1 MIKKELT
8 AKSIDMEKATGDEM
22 KEANKTVREKFLATL
37 MMNGA
42 NHDNYGELKRSMA
55 ENYVTGTSEY
65 PESPK
70 VVLRIL
76 NAYVPP
82 VGWNR
87 RIKQDATN
95 LSDEGAMFA
104 QSGREDSWKAN
115 ITCNGCGK
123 QGHLKRECPN
133 KKEDKDQMHA
143 TIDKED
149 NPDDGENLFVQQKSN
164 GMVNENFL
172 LLDNQR
178 TVNQIANPSMLR
190 NIRKSSK
197 PIKIH
202 CNAGMSKTD
211 LEGELGGINV

>member
-1 MIKKELT
+1 MTYFPNMIKKELT

-22 KEANKTVREKFLATL
+22 KEANKTVRKKFLATL

-42 NHDNYGELKRSMA
+42 NCDNYGELKRSMA

-95 LSDEGAMFA
+95 LSDEGAMFT
-104 QSGREDSWKAN
+104 QSGGEDSWKAN

-123 QGHLKRECPN
+123 QGHLKWECPN
-133 KKEDKDQMHA
+133 KK
-143 TIDKED
+143 
-149 NPDDGENLFVQQKSN
+149 G
-164 GMVNENFL
+164 G
-172 LLDNQR
+172 QR
-178 TVNQIANPSMLR
+178 P
-190 NIRKSSK
+190 
-197 PIKIH
+197 
-202 CNAGMSKTD
+202 NACYH
-211 LEGELGGINV
+211 